1 MEVGGTDCV
10 TKTPLGVA
18 VQEDKQID
26 QARHDREPGPAGLTG
41 NEPLPEVE
49 DAAKPENLAGY
60 KDQKQGEEDQ
70 VETDELVGTCDQECD
85 TSKDQQQNDRTPV
98 SDDTPKGSEEEA
110 RRLRLT

>member
-1 MEVGGTDCV
+1 M
-10 TKTPLGVA
+10 TKAPLGVA
-18 VQEDKQID
+18 VGEDKQID
-26 QARHDREPGPAGLTG
+26 HARDDRKPAAAGLTG

-85 TSKDQQQNDRTPV
+85 TSKDQQQNRTPV
-98 SDDTPKGSEEEA
+98 SGHTLVHQEKNT
-110 RRLRLT
+110 RRPEPPTE

>member
-41 NEPLPEVE
+41 NEPLPEVDE
-49 DAAKPENLAGY
+49 APDPENLAGH
-60 KDQKQGEEDQ
+60 KDQEQGEADHL
-70 VETDELVGTCDQECD
+70 ETAELVGT
-85 TSKDQQQNDRTPV
+85 
-98 SDDTPKGSEEEA
+98 
-110 RRLRLT
+110 